1 MRIMIIPA
9 VQSTNRSGPRSKCA
23 AALRHLGIHR
33 GVAGAGGALSL
44 SNLRPRRPGRSTVA
58 MRIRMSTIEQSS
70 MQSSGPDGPHLTD
83 ARMTSFFHVVAIGI
97 WERLHAKW

>member
-33 GVAGAGGALSL
+33 GAGG
-44 SNLRPRRPGRSTVA
+44 GRGGHSHSP
-58 MRIRMSTIEQSS
+58 I
-70 MQSSGPDGPHLTD
+70 SGPGARVAPPTGD
-83 ARMTSFFHVVAIGI
+83 AYPYVYY
-97 WERLHAKW
+97 

>member
-33 GVAGAGGALSL
+33 GAGGGRGGTLTLQSPAPAPGSL
-44 SNLRPRRPGRSTVA
+44 HPLA
-58 MRIRMSTIEQSS
+58 MRIRMSTIE
-70 MQSSGPDGPHLTD
+70 QSSGPDGPHLTD